1 MLTEQAATQLCFV
14 QDHNHVCA
22 SDHAGRILVH
32 ERSDHDLSSLPPA
45 DSDALRSSQTPSDMY
60 KLPALRKNRR
70 FLRDHRRVPEP
81 AQAAGRTTGTNALRG
96 HRERCQTYLTANG
109 TARYQYR
116 CLDRSRRE
124 IRLLILEPGSG
135 TDMIRCTLEHAF
147 IDTTP
152 QPLYETISYVCG
164 DPSNKLPIILC
175 GHGVQA
181 MATSEAALRRM
192 RLRDQPR
199 TLWIDSI
206 CIDQNN
212 TVERGHQVGMMY
224 QIYSMTFRNLI
235 WFGPCDDS
243 ISEPIAAIEA
253 IQQEIVIET
262 RNYADFQ
269 EVLFD
274 EYSSVRYSNTPLSKT
289 VDHLAFL
296 RLLDNPWFSRLWI
309 VQEVS
314 LAPTSVCH
322 YGDFEVS
329 FTDIL
334 RSAVWLRHKWYQMP
348 GTPRS
353 ALDRLQLTAGMFDS
367 ADKTYGRYH
376 THVTSSVM
384 FNLLNQFGRLQTF
397 DRRDRVFAMLGLW
410 QMFTETTMLPGVLE
424 PDYNL
429 SVYEVFQ
436 IYIRYAIEES
446 NGLKP
451 LEWISEPSREARDS
465 RWPSWLPAID
475 TRPYDENE
483 PSSMYG
489 ELFNVDDRAPM
500 ILKNDPKR
508 PNDLIVSGI
517 LLDSISEV
525 FAAFMSG
532 MTPNDMLTLMAGLER
547 PRCKSWVDTPVGDLE
562 TQISLVLLGEESRT
576 VRASHQEAFQGYR
589 SFKVYLKKH
598 ERFPPRPRDLRL
610 SASNEDKL
618 AGAWLEE
625 YISAG
630 LYRAVFHTTTGHI
643 GLGPRCA
650 QPGDVVT
657 ILYGCRL
664 PMVMRP
670 LPGLP
675 EGSYRLLGTSYVYGI
690 MDGEAVRRHKEMGL
704 EDDVFRIV

>member
-1 MLTEQAATQLCFV
+1 MLTEQTATQLCFV

-22 SDHAGRILVH
+22 SDQARRSLVH

-60 KLPALRKNRR
+60 KLPALREDRR
-70 FLRDHRRVPEP
+70 FLRDHRRVPED
-81 AQAAGRTTGTNALRG
+81 AQASDATAGINALRG

-116 CLDRSRRE
+116 CLDRARRE

-235 WFGPCDDS
+235 WLGPYDDS
-243 ISEPIAAIEA
+243 ISEAIAAMDA

-262 RNYADFQ
+262 RDYADFQ
-269 EVLFD
+269 MVIHGNTGMLQF
-274 EYSSVRYSNTPLSKT
+274 SNAPLSKT
-289 VDHLAFL
+289 IDCLAFL
-296 RLLDNPWFSRLWI
+296 RLVDNPWFSRLWI

-314 LAPTSVCH
+314 LAPTSMCH

-329 FTDIL
+329 FTNIL
-334 RSAVWLRHKWYQMP
+334 RSAVWLRLKRYQMR
-348 GTPRS
+348 TPLS
-353 ALDRLQLTAGMFDS
+353 ALDRLQRTAAMFDS
-367 ADKTYGRYH
+367 ADKTYGRFH
-376 THVTSSVM
+376 TMVDTPVM
-384 FNLLNQFGRLQTF
+384 VALLMQFGGLQTF
-397 DRRDRVFAMLGLW
+397 DRRDRVFAILGLW

-429 SVYEVFQ
+429 RVYEVFQ

-446 NGLKP
+446 IRLTP

-465 RWPSWLPAID
+465 LWPSWLPAID
-475 TRPYDENE
+475 IDEFGENK
-483 PSSMYG
+483 PSFMLG
-489 ELFNVDDRAPM
+489 GLFDVDDGVPM
-500 ILKNDPKR
+500 ILKNDSKR

-525 FAAFMSG
+525 SAAVNLDT
-532 MTPNDMLTLMAGLER
+532 TPSQMLTLMAGLER
-547 PRCKSWVDTPVGDLE
+547 PRCESWVETPVGDLE
-562 TQISLVLLGEESRT
+562 TQIGLTLIGGGFRN

-589 SFKVYLKKH
+589 SFKAYLKEH
-598 ERFPPRPRDLRL
+598 GEFPPRARDILS
-610 SASNEDKL
+610 SASNEEKL
-618 AGAWLEE
+618 ASTYVDGVANT
-625 YISAG
+625 ANH
-630 LYRAVFHTTTGHI
+630 RAVFHTTAGHI

-657 ILYGCRL
+657 ILYGCSL

-690 MDGEAVRRHKEMGL
+690 MDGEAVRRHKDMGR